1 MALGWF
7 VIPYKRRNPGETP
20 PERYCGADDF
30 TAQVLADGGTWD
42 ETEILGDVALVKVRA
57 SQATLN
63 AIGNVGGTFTV
74 PQKWIEM
81 QDSLVSM
88 TAGERNQLQSAV
100 LSLGYT
106 QAEVDAAMG
115 STLAQWRTHVLG
127 DLLEMAATRRLKPRY
142 VSGTDTIVVDGPV
155 QPVKDVNLV
164 ANKVR

>member
-7 VIPYKRRNPGETP
+7 VIPYKRRNAGSPPG
-20 PERYCGADDF
+20 RYCGADDF
-30 TAQVLADGGTWD
+30 TAQVLAEGGTWD
-42 ETEILGDVALVKVRA
+42 ETEILGNVALVKVRA

-74 PQKWIEM
+74 PQKWVEM
-81 QDSLVSM
+81 QDSLASM

-100 LSLGYT
+100 LGLGYT

-115 STLAQWRTHVLG
+115 NTLALWRTHVLG
-127 DLLEMAATRRLKPRY
+127 DLLEMAATRRLRPRY
-142 VSGTDTIVVDGPV
+142 VSATDTVVCDGPV
-155 QPVKDVNLV
+155 QPVKDVNVV

>member
-7 VIPYKRRNPGETP
+7 IVPYKRRDVEGSPG
-20 PERYCGADDF
+20 RYCGADDF
-30 TAQVLADGGTWD
+30 TAQILAEGGLWD

-57 SQATLN
+57 SAATLTS
-63 AIGNVGGTFTV
+63 IGTVGGVFTV

-106 QAEVDAAMG
+106 QAELDAAMG
-115 STLAQWRTHVLG
+115 NTLVLWRTHVLG
-127 DLLEMAATRRLKPRY
+127 DLLNMAATRRLRPRY
-142 VSGTDTIVVDGPV
+142 VPATDTIVCDGPAQTV
-155 QPVKDVNLV
+155 KPVTLV
-164 ANKVR
+164 AEKVR